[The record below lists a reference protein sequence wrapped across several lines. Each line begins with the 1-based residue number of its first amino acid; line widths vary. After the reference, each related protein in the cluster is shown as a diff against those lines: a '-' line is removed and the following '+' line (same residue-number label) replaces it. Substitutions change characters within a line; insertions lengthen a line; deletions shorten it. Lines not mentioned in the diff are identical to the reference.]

1 MKNVELIGT
10 KRKIN
15 GTTAAKDVRRNKQ
28 VPCVLYGGKD
38 VLHFSVGERELS
50 KIVHSPD
57 AFSVSLDIDGEK
69 RTALLHDKQ
78 FQPLTDAVIH
88 ADFLETIAGRDSR
101 VTMTVRLKGQSAGV
115 RKGGKLTQPLRKLR
129 VKGNPAD
136 LPEIIEVDITALE
149 LGESIHVRD
158 IKVKGM
164 TMLEKPND
172 VVASVKMPKKV
183 EAAAEAAAA
192 AAPAAGAA
200 APAAAAEKKAEP
212 AKK

>member
-15 GTTAAKDVRRNKQ
+15 GTTGAKDIRRNKQ

-38 VLHFSVGERELS
+38 VLHFSVDERALG

-78 FQPLTDAVIH
+78 FQPVTDAVIH
-88 ADFLETIAGRDSR
+88 ADFMETTAGREAS
-101 VTMTVRLKGQSAGV
+101 VAMTVRLKGQSAGV
-115 RKGGKLTQPLRKLR
+115 RKGGKLTQPLRKVR
-129 VKGNPAD
+129 VKGMPAD
-136 LPEIIEVDITALE
+136 LPELIEVDIANLD
-149 LGESIHVRD
+149 LGQSIYVRD
-158 IKVKGM
+158 LKFKGL
-164 TMLEKPND
+164 TLQEKPND
-172 VVASVKMPKKV
+172 VVATVKMPKKV
-183 EAAAEAAAA
+183 EAVAETAAG

-200 APAAAAEKKAEP
+200 APAAAEKKAEP